1 MREFLEMCGGFVRL
15 GLRSLGCIVPCK
27 KDDVWIHLEEM
38 IADAWHIVMIT
49 CFFTGGVLAM
59 QSADAFIDINMSQA
73 TLFIPRIVTK
83 SMLLEL
89 GPVFT
94 ALILAGRSGAGIAA
108 QISSMNV
115 SRQVHALRAL
125 AIDPV
130 VFLVT
135 PRVYAMLLGL
145 PMLVILADLAGV
157 FGGLLY
163 CAGKLQMTAAVFLKE
178 AADTVYLKDI
188 LGSLLKTL
196 VWGGLIAVM
205 GALHGLR
212 ARGGI
217 VGVGQAT
224 RDTVVHS
231 MILILIS
238 DFFLTRIFR
247 IVLSYFIG

>member
-1 MREFLEMCGGFVRL
+1 MTYFLRLCGGFVRL
-15 GLRSLGCIVPCK
+15 ATKALRRVWRCDA
-27 KDDVWIHLEEM
+27 KDFWGHLEVM
-38 IADAWHIVMIT
+38 IVDAWHIVMIT

-94 ALILAGRSGAGIAA
+94 ALILAGRSGSGIAA
-108 QISSMNV
+108 QLSSMNV
-115 SRQVHALRAL
+115 SRQIHALRAL

-130 VFLVT
+130 TFLVT
-135 PRVYAMLLGL
+135 PRVLALAVGL
-145 PMLVILADLAGV
+145 PMLVLLADLAGI
-157 FGGLLY
+157 FGGFIF
-163 CAGKLQMTAAVFLKE
+163 CVGKLHMTAVVFLNE

-188 LGSLLKTL
+188 LGSLLKAL
-196 VWGGLIAVM
+196 VWGVLIATM
-205 GALHGLR
+205 GCLHGLR

-231 MILILIS
+231 MTLILIS

-247 IVLSYFIG
+247 IALSVFIG